1 MYAFLLFSFLLA
13 SQVQPGTPKAAP
25 PGTERIADNLFLDK
39 QLISHLSYQ
48 ECLHYLKRHDPSR
61 YPEMVPADTTVS
73 FNGQIMW
80 NNPAF
85 HDYPIAGLSEEQ
97 MLAYCA
103 WRSMVVNRPRF
114 DPEARQC
121 NEKLWKK
128 VDKADPGKSL
138 EVVYSL
144 PDAGVLTQ
152 RTMRKEMYQLDEMSR
167 QGRVERERSAGISH
181 PEYVVFRCV
190 ASYRPR
196 Q

>member
-1 MYAFLLFSFLLA
+1 MYTFLLFAFLLIA
-13 SQVQPGTPKAAP
+13 PGHPGTPKAAP
-25 PGTERIADNLFLDK
+25 PGTERITDNLFLDK

-48 ECLHYLKRHDPSR
+48 ECLHHLKRHNPSR
-61 YPEMVPADTTVS
+61 YPEMVPADTTVR

-85 HDYPIAGLSEEQ
+85 YDYPIAGLSEEQ

-103 WRSMVVNRPRF
+103 WRTEVVNQPRF

-138 EVVYSL
+138 QVVYTL
-144 PDAGVLTQ
+144 PDASVLTQ
-152 RTMRKEMYQLDEMSR
+152 RTMKKELYNLDEMSR
-167 QGRVERERSAGISH
+167 QGRVERARSGDISH

-190 ASYRPR
+190 ASYLPR